1 MHPRGSVLVGVLWC
15 LALLSLVVVGG
26 LHTARMDLF
35 LTRHQADRLQAH
47 YLALAGAETAKAI
60 LFHDARERAR
70 ARQPY
75 AGSLEDDPSRFSD
88 VPLGRGQFRVIHGA
102 DPEDGHRLMYG
113 VRNEESRL
121 NLNTASPE
129 ELSRLRDI
137 TPDLVAALVDWRDP
151 DHQPSDGGAEQDYY
165 LSLHPPTR
173 PRNAPFASVR
183 ELLAVRGFTTEEL
196 FGSDRRANGL
206 PPNENGDDGEDLP
219 TSPLPIAGW
228 AHRLT
233 THSGVRNVNEAG
245 ETRLNLGS
253 ASESDLSALPGIS
266 TDLARAIV
274 HHRNQNRFENLAD
287 LLEVRAAPPPGTPST
302 SPSPMPN
309 PAANPRG
316 APSPGRPSTAIP
328 SPTGSATGS
337 TRGSTPGSPPTP
349 GPSTPNPT
357 PSGPPLIDETLL
369 MDIAGDLTISDQ
381 EQLNGVVNLNTAGVE
396 VLALLPGM
404 TRELAQATVSYR
416 RSSGAFPNEAALLQ
430 VPGISRDIFR
440 QVAPRVVVRAET
452 FRILSEGFIPS
463 TGVRRRIETIVRV
476 GAQDVTTLAYREDQ
490 L

>member
-1 MHPRGSVLVGVLWC
+1 MHQRGSVLVGVLWC
-15 LALLSLVVVGG
+15 LALLSLVVIGG
-26 LHTARMDLF
+26 LHTARLDLS

-60 LFHDARERAR
+60 LFHDARERER

-75 AGSLEDDPSRFSD
+75 AGALEDDPSRFRD
-88 VPLGRGQFRVIHGA
+88 VPLGRGRFRVIHGT
-102 DPEDGHRLMYG
+102 DPEDGDRLMYG

-165 LSLHPPTR
+165 LGLQPPTR

-183 ELLAVRGFTTEEL
+183 ELLAVRGFFTEEL

-219 TSPLPIAGW
+219 ASPLAIAGW

-245 ETRLNLGS
+245 EARLNLGS

-274 HHRNQNRFENLAD
+274 NHRNQNRFQNIAD
-287 LLEVRAAPPPGTPST
+287 LLDVRAAPPPGTPSA

-316 APSPGRPSTAIP
+316 APSPGRPSPALP
-328 SPTGSATGS
+328 FPTGSA
-337 TRGSTPGSPPTP
+337 PGGTPTP

-369 MDIAGDLTISDQ
+369 MDIAGDLTTSDQ
-381 EQLNGVVNLNTAGVE
+381 DQLNGVINVNTAGVE

-430 VPGISRDIFR
+430 VPGITRDILR
-440 QVAPRVVVRAET
+440 QLAPRVVVRAET

-463 TGVRRRIETIVRV
+463 TGVRRRLETIVRV
-476 GAQDVTTLAYREDQ
+476 GPQEVTTLAYREDH